1 MSWSDPDPALVELF
15 DATVVADRRVER
27 RTLFGCPA
35 AFVGGHL
42 AGTVFRDQFVLKLGE
57 ADAARL
63 HAGRVPQ
70 QFEPLPGRRMREL
83 FVVPRGVVT
92 DRKVLR
98 DWIRCALERV
108 AAWPPKTGTPRA
120 RGRRPAAGEAPAPRA
135 DAFERLGPRSREWLA
150 GAGIDSIER
159 LRTTGSVRA
168 YAAVRRSGARPS
180 LNLLWALEGAL
191 TGERWQD
198 VAREHRTSLLLALED
213 ELASAPSAA
222 R

>member
-15 DATVVADRRVER
+15 EATVVAVRRVER

-42 AGTVFRDQFVLKLGE
+42 AGAVFRDQFVLKLGV
-57 ADAARL
+57 ADAERL
-63 HAGRVPQ
+63 HAGRTPQ
-70 QFEPLPGRRMREL
+70 AFEPLPGRRMREL
-83 FVVPRGVVT
+83 FVVPRGVVA
-92 DRKVLR
+92 DRRALR
-98 DWIRCALERV
+98 EWIGCALERL
-108 AAWPPKTGTPRA
+108 AAWPPKAGTNRS
-120 RGRRPAAGEAPAPRA
+120 RGRRAAVGVAPVPRV

-168 YAAVRRSGARPS
+168 YVAVRRSGARPS

-191 TGERWQD
+191 SGERWQD

-213 ELASAPSAA
+213 ELASSGAG
-222 R
+222 RG